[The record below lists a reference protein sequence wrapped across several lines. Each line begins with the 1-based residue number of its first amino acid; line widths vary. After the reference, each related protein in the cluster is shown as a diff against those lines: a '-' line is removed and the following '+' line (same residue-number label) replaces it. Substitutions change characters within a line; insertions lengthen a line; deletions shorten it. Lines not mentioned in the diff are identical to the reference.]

1 MKNKGPVKRIRC
13 NLLEAEVYVRFPVCI
28 INGKPVRRYC
38 ELQETPCNNGVIENY
53 VQVDYPVTPESVNSY
68 ADSAD
73 YKKNPEVITKA
84 VPRQNLG
91 DITELQKVL
100 SQDVSAMRDML
111 QRSQEV
117 AKKLEE
123 IKKATPAPTPTD
135 DTEKE
140 VENNG

>member
-1 MKNKGPVKRIRC
+1 MKNKGPVKRVRC

-28 INGKPVRRYC
+28 IDGKPIRQYC
-38 ELQETPCNNGVIENY
+38 ELQETPCKNGVVENY

-73 YKKNPEVITKA
+73 YKKNPEVVTKA
-84 VPRQNLG
+84 VSRQNLG
-91 DITELQKVL
+91 DITEIQQVL
-100 SQDVSAMRDML
+100 RNDMTAMRDML

-123 IKKATPAPTPTD
+123 FNKANSAPAPVEEPK
-135 DTEKE
+135 KE
-140 VENNG
+140 EVNNG

>member
-1 MKNKGPVKRIRC
+1 MKNKGTVKKIRC
-13 NLLEAEVYVRFPVCI
+13 NLLEAEVYIRYPVCI
-28 INGKPVRRYC
+28 IDGKPVRRYC
-38 ELQETPCNNGVIENY
+38 ELQETPCKNGVIENY

-73 YKKNPEVITKA
+73 YKKNPEVVTKA

-91 DITELQKVL
+91 DVTELQKVL
-100 SQDVSAMRDML
+100 SQDMSAMRDML

-117 AKKLEE
+117 VKKLEE
-123 IKKATPAPTPTD
+123 FNKITPAPDPTD
-135 DTEKE
+135 GVDKE